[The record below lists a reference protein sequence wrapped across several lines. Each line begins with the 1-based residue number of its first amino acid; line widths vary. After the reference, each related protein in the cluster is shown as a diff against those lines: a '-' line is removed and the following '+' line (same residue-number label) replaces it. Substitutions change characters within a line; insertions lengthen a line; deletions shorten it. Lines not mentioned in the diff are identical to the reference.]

1 MSLRPSLIQTFKQ
14 RRPSGFRLPRLL
26 AIQVMTFAAVTSLA
40 LANLALGATP
50 TIAADSGA
58 SDEEAEW
65 EAAWEAA
72 EERERQMER
81 AREVNEGE
89 LVFLPQAP
97 AVDSARMEKRIELD
111 WESLATGWARM
122 HQCHHL
128 DPAAA
133 VQIVY
138 NGERTRDI
146 RITRRDGVGQAEVDG
161 PSVQMSGIERGASL
175 CVAAEVLAILP
186 HPDKAGYVVDN
197 GPFMRRF
204 LDGYYPMQVR
214 LEVRWPEGMLALRES
229 EPPAQPGLTIKE
241 NPQGV
246 TLEAHFE
253 GRLESRLHL
262 VRGPAT
268 P

>member
-1 MSLRPSLIQTFKQ
+1 MLQRPRSVRPFKPGD
-14 RRPSGFRLPRLL
+14 PSGIQLPRFMTGRAL
-26 AIQVMTFAAVTSLA
+26 AIAAISLTLSGLAWLPKPTS
-40 LANLALGATP
+40 
-50 TIAADSGA
+50 AADSG
-58 SDEEAEW
+58 SPDEQAEW
-65 EAAWEAA
+65 DAAWEAA

-97 AVDSARMEKRIELD
+97 VPDSARMEKRIELD

-122 HQCHHL
+122 HQCHHHL

-146 RITRRDGVGQAEVDG
+146 HITRRDGVGQAEVDG
-161 PSVQMSGIERGASL
+161 PSVQMSDIERGASL
-175 CVAAEVLAILP
+175 CVEAEVLAILP

-204 LDGYYPMQVR
+204 LDGFYPMQVR
-214 LEVRWPEGMLALRES
+214 LEVRWPAGMLTLQES
-229 EPPAQPGLTIKE
+229 EPPAQPGLAIEE

-262 VRGPAT
+262 IRGPAT

>member
-1 MSLRPSLIQTFKQ
+1 MPTCPRLIHPFIRPSRFMARQL
-14 RRPSGFRLPRLL
+14 
-26 AIQVMTFAAVTSLA
+26 MTFAAAPSLAFASLA
-40 LANLALGATP
+40 LIATP
-50 TIAADSGA
+50 AIAADSEP
-58 SDEEAEW
+58 SSEEAEW

-81 AREVNEGE
+81 ARNVNEGE
-89 LVFLPQAP
+89 LVFLQQEP
-97 AVDSARMEKRIELD
+97 AADSARMEKRID
-111 WESLATGWARM
+111 LAWGTLADGWARM
-122 HQCHHL
+122 HQCHHNL

-146 RITRRDGVGQAEVDG
+146 RITGRDGVGQAEVVG
-161 PSVQMSGIERGASL
+161 PSVQMREIERGASL
-175 CVAAEVLAILP
+175 CVEAEVLAILP
-186 HPDKAGYVVDN
+186 HPEKAGYVVDN

-214 LEVRWPEGMLALRES
+214 LEVSWPEGMLTLQKS
-229 EPPAQPGLTIKE
+229 EPPAQPGLAIKA
-241 NPQGV
+241 NPRGV
-246 TLEAHFE
+246 TLDAHFE
-253 GRLESRLHL
+253 GRFESRLHL